1 MIATAAAEPKPD
13 NVEKLAF
20 SLLPFNKSGKQQT
33 RIGDYDFRF
42 RGHNDRGYGIK
53 IYVDS
58 ADNTHMLAHD
68 RKWCMFDVS
77 KEDGRNSYVLCV
89 TKTAEAPLL
98 HIDASTDVGEIVR
111 HVAAACIKY
120 VQQHKMVEAAAE
132 PGTSDVFTALLDKL
146 HSQAPAKA
154 YLGNASVHATGI
166 HSGPFKDTIFIDILS
181 KSEAPRRYELTLRH
195 RYGDVYLIQVVSEF
209 DAKKQIKVK
218 ASDHSELVSNIA
230 KALGSSDTAEA
241 AAEPGHGGHL
251 RGDFP
256 GLAFVSVPERNG
268 KQFETELRR
277 ACKGTVNID
286 AAHTVG
292 STSLFSIYSR
302 QRSDVEFKNYVK
314 TLLAVATKLD
324 ATLILGRGDRYQLDA
339 TKPRENTEKLT
350 EIAKLISDAGHDEL
364 QQHPHDFP
372 ALQYGHVEAAAEPNP
387 GDDIIR
393 IFKALEQ
400 KLPRT
405 DPDKALKEF
414 KPVRVQGL
422 NFVVLS
428 HESDNTIRFHILDNI
443 YHACGFA
450 EIPFSFNNDPK
461 NRCVRLELQGRSGM
475 EHHDIKHA
483 IDTSDLLRQMLV
495 WFATTYKSRSAASKA
510 HAAAEPAADAYADLL
525 RRISYSKD
533 SQVVMRSGDRVVEG
547 SLITGRPGIFLTVS
561 SKDWPADWYA
571 PLELLKDERGRV
583 HVWKQIR
590 SGRRCVSTDLLAGK
604 PDLKTFT
611 QLLFK
616 AAVRAGDDAR
626 KVYEEEREHLSH
638 LRDAKTVN
646 AAAEPIRTDF
656 NIEDVTQ
663 AFMRKSGDVT
673 KILTFKTSDGREVY
687 LSLADTD
694 NTNRKFWEIRFD
706 VFGAEAGSEDDAVDL
721 DYVVL
726 HVYKDRSGFEIG
738 RHYGNVGGDA
748 KTQRLP
754 WSDHLNGRPDVAL
767 LFLVKAIRSWVVSS
781 RYIKVLSRLWTDAA
795 TTFVSTTGAAEPD
808 PAPGLARLRKQA
820 MDWLRDHTTVTVS
833 GTSVNLRARPGMN
846 PNKHT
851 VDFWMTRSADHDAV
865 VNSRAL
871 DCSVSWKARG
881 DKIELTLWRK
891 FYTEAQGVPAAQAE
905 SKHVIHISGFTVDK
919 FMKSVIAAL
928 LKTDEGAGLLAGDVG
943 SPATAAVEPKDTRP
957 ETLVNQLLVLRSARR
972 TIRTSPHV
980 FLNKIPS
987 VRRNVFAAPVTS
999 QREICEAT
1007 FEATIS
1013 LDPDQDT
1020 AATRYVFSPELW
1032 FLLTRKKSL
1041 VLTSVRCEPF
1051 MRRVVNE
1058 KTFNID
1064 VTGKT
1069 AEYTVHVMAL
1079 EVARYIRDNLAGIV
1093 EFIAHEKAENNWDET
1108 AEAWAAFAQRL
1119 KAGKS

>member
-1 MIATAAAEPKPD
+1 MIATAAAEPKSD
-13 NVEKLAF
+13 NVERLAL
-20 SLLPFNKSGKQQT
+20 SLLPLNKSGKQQVS
-33 RIGDYDFRF
+33 IGGYDFRF

-53 IYVDS
+53 VYVDS
-58 ADNTHMLAHD
+58 ADNAHMLAQD
-68 RKWCMFDVS
+68 RKWHMFDVS
-77 KEDGRNSYVLCV
+77 KEDGKDSYALCV
-89 TKTAEAPLL
+89 TKTSEAPLL
-98 HIDASTDVGEIVR
+98 RIDASTDSGDIVR

-120 VQQHKMVEAAAE
+120 VQRHKTAEAAAE
-132 PGTSDVFTALLDKL
+132 PGTDDVFTALLDKL
-146 HSQAPAKA
+146 HDQAPAKA
-154 YLGNASVHATGI
+154 YLGGVSIHATGI
-166 HSGPFKDTIFIDILS
+166 HAGPFKSTIFIDVRS
-181 KSEAPRRYELTLRH
+181 GSGAPRSYELTLRH
-195 RYGDVYLIQVVSEF
+195 RYGNVYLIQVVSEF

-218 ASDHSELVSNIA
+218 ASDPSELVANIA
-230 KALGSSDTAEA
+230 KAISSTDIVEA
-241 AAEPGHGGHL
+241 AAEPGHTGHL

-256 GLAFVSVPERNG
+256 GLALISVPERNG

-277 ACKGTVNID
+277 ACNGTVNID
-286 AAHTVG
+286 ASHAEAA
-292 STSLFSIYSR
+292 SSILTLYSR

-314 TLLAVATKLD
+314 TLLALVTKFD
-324 ATLILGRGDRYQLDA
+324 ATLIVGRGDRYKIDA
-339 TKPRENTEKLT
+339 DKPNENTDKLR
-350 EIAKLISDAGHDEL
+350 EITKILIDEGHEAL
-364 QQHPHDFP
+364 QRYPHDFP
-372 ALQYGHVEAAAEPNP
+372 ALQYGRVEAAAEPNP

-450 EIPFSFNNDPK
+450 EIPVSFNNDPK

-561 SKDWPADWYA
+561 SKDWPTDWYA

-583 HVWKQIR
+583 HLWKQIR

-604 PDLKTFT
+604 PDLKTFM

-638 LRDAKTVN
+638 LRATKTAN
-646 AAAEPIRTDF
+646 AAAEP
-656 NIEDVTQ
+656 
-663 AFMRKSGDVT
+663 A
-673 KILTFKTSDGREVY
+673 
-687 LSLADTD
+687 
-694 NTNRKFWEIRFD
+694 
-706 VFGAEAGSEDDAVDL
+706 
-721 DYVVL
+721 
-726 HVYKDRSGFEIG
+726 
-738 RHYGNVGGDA
+738 
-748 KTQRLP
+748 
-754 WSDHLNGRPDVAL
+754 
-767 LFLVKAIRSWVVSS
+767 
-781 RYIKVLSRLWTDAA
+781 
-795 TTFVSTTGAAEPD
+795 

-820 MDWLRDHTTVTVS
+820 MDWLRDHTTITIS
-833 GTSVNLRARPGMN
+833 GTSVNLRARHGMN

-891 FYTEAQGVPAAQAE
+891 FYTEASGVPAVHAE

-928 LKTDEGAGLLAGDVG
+928 LKTDEGARLLAGEVG
-943 SPATAAVEPKDTRP
+943 SPTIAAVEPKDTRP
-957 ETLVNQLLVLRSARR
+957 ETLVNRLLVLRPVRK

-980 FLNKIPS
+980 FLNKVPS

-999 QREICEAT
+999 PREIGLAT
-1007 FEATIS
+1007 FEAAIS
-1013 LDPDQDT
+1013 LEPDSDT
-1020 AATRYVFSPELW
+1020 PATRYLFNLELW

-1051 MRRVVNE
+1051 MRRVVKE
-1058 KTFNID
+1058 ATIGLD
-1064 VTGKT
+1064 VTGKSV
-1069 AEYTVHVMAL
+1069 ENVMHLMSL
-1079 EVARYIRDNLAGIV
+1079 EVARYIRDNLADIV
-1093 EFIAHEKAENNWDET
+1093 EFIAQERAENNWDNN
-1108 AEAWAAFAQRL
+1108 ADAWSEFAQKL